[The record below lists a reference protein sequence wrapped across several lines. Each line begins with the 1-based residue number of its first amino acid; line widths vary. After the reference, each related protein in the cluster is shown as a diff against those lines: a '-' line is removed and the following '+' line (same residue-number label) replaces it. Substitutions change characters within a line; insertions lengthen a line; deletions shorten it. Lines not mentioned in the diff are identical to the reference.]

1 MSDCMQFTSFV
12 SCSISL
18 SHTHTQSP
26 MVTTMRAVDT
36 CVFLHVSYF
45 FLVDVILCII
55 SVAIP
60 FGIPFELSR
69 LPLVPRTGRI
79 SQYHR
84 IIATTK
90 QDLGYVSIIYD
101 WCTEDQQ
108 TTIRNSFCFTLSFS
122 HCLVY
127 RRAMKN
133 VAIVIILF
141 NEHSRWFNWTECDT
155 SSDQPNCQLNDS

>member
-18 SHTHTQSP
+18 THTHT
-26 MVTTMRAVDT
+26 VADGHYNACGGYV
-36 CVFLHVSYF
+36 CVPSCFIF

-133 VAIVIILF
+133 VAIVIKLF
-141 NEHSRWFNWTECDT
+141 NENSRWFNWTECDT
-155 SSDQPNCQLNDS
+155 SSDQPNC